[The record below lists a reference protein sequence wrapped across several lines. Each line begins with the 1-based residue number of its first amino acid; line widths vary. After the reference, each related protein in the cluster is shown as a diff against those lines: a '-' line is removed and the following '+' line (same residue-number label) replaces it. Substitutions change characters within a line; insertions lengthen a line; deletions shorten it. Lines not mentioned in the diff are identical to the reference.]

1 MRMFLRLRLRA
12 KPQSLNRRWQNR
24 KCLNHKGTSGQVGDN
39 YSPLNRSPRRRMRP
53 VVEDA
58 GEAAVVEGAAAAER
72 GLLQL
77 HRKLQPPLLQKRT
90 SLKQLVPHRH
100 QE

>member
-1 MRMFLRLRLRA
+1 MRIFPRLHLRA
-12 KPQSLNRRWQNR
+12 RRKGLSRPWQNR
-24 KCLNHKGTSGQVGDN
+24 NCLDRKWRSKNHR
-39 YSPLNRSPRRRMRP
+39 LNNRNLGPGMRT

-58 GEAAVVEGAAAAER
+58 EEAAVVEGAAAAER

-77 HRKLQPPLLQKRT
+77 QHKLQPPLLQKRM

-100 QE
+100 RE